1 MVFQLLEQTVRR
13 GPLFPAI
20 LTLALAGTF
29 GCGDEVTDP
38 DAFLESA
45 EAEAVMQSAAA
56 LPMLPELADA
66 AIASTPRD
74 RAALVRARELWAA
87 GSVNH
92 PRAEARRRL
101 AIVYARPILETALD
115 DEDWTAA
122 RDRMED
128 WIVTV
133 EGMLQQLA
141 LPEVRDRITAARR
154 ALRRADASAGDAAR
168 RTHHLMLAMSELVE
182 TTPRFVALRLVER
195 AGRAVHAHTAGADGA
210 NRTMER
216 AVRLKDWAERAVL
229 EGEYLLAIQRA
240 YYATQLV
247 EGR

>member
-20 LTLALAGTF
+20 LTLALAGMY

-66 AIASTPRD
+66 ATPATPRD

-87 GSVNH
+87 GSVDH
-92 PRAEARRRL
+92 DRAEARRRL
-101 AIVYARPILETALD
+101 AIVYARPVLEAALG

-122 RDRMED
+122 RDRMDD
-128 WIVTV
+128 WILTV
-133 EGMLQQLA
+133 EGMLEHLA
-141 LPEVRDRITAARR
+141 LPDVRDRITAARR
-154 ALRRADASAGDAAR
+154 ALNRADASAGDTGR

-182 TTPRFVALRLVER
+182 TTPRFVALRLVTR
-195 AGRAVHAHTAGADGA
+195 AREAVAAHSAGTDGTD
-210 NRTMER
+210 RTMER
-216 AVRLKDWAERAVL
+216 AVRLKDWAEQAVQ

-247 EGR
+247 EGG